1 MLFHSKASLTGSLSR
16 DLREQTEAR
25 KPEKT
30 LGSTY
35 SGNSRKA
42 NMVKLK
48 PEEQITQGLADL
60 GFYSE

>member
-1 MLFHSKASLTGSLSR
+1 MLFHRKASLPSSLSR

-25 KPEKT
+25 KPERT

-42 NMVKLK
+42 SMVKLK
-48 PEEQITQGLADL
+48 PEEQITQGLEVL
-60 GFYSE
+60 GFCSE